1 VESTFGSKSLV
12 EQGTKLIAALAVSV
26 IVGIGRSRFG
36 SGTGGEAGL
45 RNPRWEHQ
53 RPTWSAINL
62 QVGLPMDLQAT
73 PDVSLHQ
80 MVQAIVTVLAV
91 INPVVCGSILLT
103 LTPKLAPA
111 QRRRKA
117 VSVVLSILLILVASA
132 LIGLK
137 ILSIFNISLDVF
149 RIVGGMII
157 AYMGFDMLSGRQ
169 TVGRATPT
177 DDDTAASNSLAPLI
191 MFAAGPGTITA
202 VVTLAAVHTPDG
214 LPVTAIVAAVVGAG
228 VTFAVLLLAIGMGS
242 RLGHSTQAMITRSMG
257 LIVASM
263 GMQFVLT
270 GLKDFLSL

>member
-1 VESTFGSKSLV
+1 MDVQTNS
-12 EQGTKLIAALAVSV
+12 SV
-26 IVGIGRSRFG
+26 
-36 SGTGGEAGL
+36 
-45 RNPRWEHQ
+45 N
-53 RPTWSAINL
+53 
-62 QVGLPMDLQAT
+62 
-73 PDVSLHQ
+73 LHQ
-80 MVQAIVTVLAV
+80 IVQAIVTVLAV
-91 INPVVCGSILLT
+91 INPVVCGSIFLT

-117 VSVVLSILLILVASA
+117 VSVALSILIILIASA

-157 AYMGFDMLSGRQ
+157 AYMGFDMLRGRQ
-169 TVGRATPT
+169 TVGQATPT
-177 DDDTAASNSLAPLI
+177 DDDAAASDSLAPLI

-228 VTFAVLLLAIGMGS
+228 VTFAVLLLAVGMGS
-242 RLGHSTQAMITRSMG
+242 RLGHGTQAMVTRSMG

-270 GLKDFLSL
+270 GLKAFLSL